1 MMNSNEKFE
10 IYIEGIY
17 SAMNIVDDW
26 FDNHRSL
33 GLSSEV
39 GVGQAVSGIKKD
51 MKKEIDRIQRA
62 QYLKDILKDMDEVN
76 KRNAEIPDWMLH
88 DKSVKGYMIDTRF
101 VIDYQ
106 CYETMAWTAEDIEN
120 DFYGN
125 PVF

>member
-51 MKKEIDRIQRA
+51 MKKEIERIKRV
-62 QYLKDILKDMDEVN
+62 QYLKDILKDDE
-76 KRNAEIPDWMLH
+76 
-88 DKSVKGYMIDTRF
+88 
-101 VIDYQ
+101 
-106 CYETMAWTAEDIEN
+106 
-120 DFYGN
+120 
-125 PVF
+125 